1 MQYRTLLLAS
11 TGLLLGACAQD
22 AAPPGSV
29 LSARV
34 GLSGITH
41 NYDGSEQAWREL
53 LDGARQANATFLHLQ
68 APPWSEAETSPG
80 VFDLSYFDAFVRLN
94 SSYNLGYTLDVSTP
108 LGLGAVDLP
117 ADLAFSSF
125 GDPALMAR
133 YDAYVSAVL
142 TRLSGASHVIL
153 HTETAGPY
161 FGNDEKRADF
171 LAYCDLVAHAADH
184 VRAVLPGVK
193 VGVYGTK
200 NESPGILSCL
210 NRATDFFGISYIADR
225 GDDEHRARLAELA
238 GLSGGKPI
246 ALFEAGVPTA
256 ARLGGSE
263 SRQVDF
269 VRLLFEFAAQQGESL
284 LLLSYFQYIDEDPA
298 LTRQYVPILF
308 AAYDPEQQEDFIAFF
323 TSLGLLRTD
332 GSPKPA
338 WQEFVTRGS
347 P

>member
-1 MQYRTLLLAS
+1 MKHQALLLAS
-11 TGLLLGACAQD
+11 AGLLLGACAQD
-22 AAPPGSV
+22 AAPTGV

-34 GLSGITH
+34 GLSGITQ
-41 NYDGSEQAWREL
+41 NYDGSEEKWREL
-53 LDGARQANATFLHLQ
+53 LEGAKQARATFLHLQ

-80 VFDLSYFDAFVRLN
+80 VFDLSYFDAFLRLN
-94 SSYNLGYTLDVSTP
+94 PGYNLGYTVDVSTP

-117 ADLAFSSF
+117 ADLAYSSF
-125 GDPALMAR
+125 EDPELIAR

-142 TRLSGASHVIL
+142 TRLSGASHVVL

-161 FGNDEKRADF
+161 FENDEKRADF
-171 LAYCDLVAHAADH
+171 LAYCELVAHAADH

-200 NESPGILSCL
+200 NESPGILNCL
-210 NRATDFFGISYIADR
+210 NRSTDFFGISYIADR

-246 ALFEAGVPTA
+246 ALFEVGVPTA

-269 VRLLFEFAAQQGESL
+269 VRLVFEFAAQQGEKL
-284 LLLSYFQYIDEDPA
+284 LLLSYYQYIDEDPA
-298 LTRQYVPILF
+298 LTRQYVPVLF
-308 AAYDPEQQEDFIAFF
+308 AGYDREQQEDLVAFF

-338 WQEFVTRGS
+338 WQEFKARGT